1 MPVSLQIYKIVFFSH
16 LISLM
21 FSVVSR
27 NVFTVYVELQ
37 DNLLKFCAVPFYV
50 QKYMHMYVGVPVW
63 KRDFKYVIVLFYAH
77 IVFIH
82 FVFHFSIN
90 LV

>member
-1 MPVSLQIYKIVFFSH
+1 MWFGGENESFNARFIWNDTLVKWMPVSLQIYKVMLFSD

-50 QKYMHMYVGVPVW
+50 QNYMHMCVCACACV
-63 KRDFKYVIVLFYAH
+63 RERF
-77 IVFIH
+77 
-82 FVFHFSIN
+82 
-90 LV
+90 

>member
-1 MPVSLQIYKIVFFSH
+1 
-16 LISLM
+16 M

-27 NVFTVYVELQ
+27 NVFTLYVELQ

-50 QKYMHMYVGVPVW
+50 QKYMHMCTYVCACVRE
-63 KRDFKYVIVLFYAH
+63 RDFKYVMVVLLYAQ
-77 IVFIH
+77 IFFIH
-82 FVFHFSIN
+82 LVFHFSIN

>member
-1 MPVSLQIYKIVFFSH
+1 MLFSH

-27 NVFTVYVELQ
+27 NVFTVYVQLQ

-50 QKYMHMYVGVPVW
+50 QKYMHIRVCMCVCV
-63 KRDFKYVIVLFYAH
+63 YAC
-77 IVFIH
+77 VRERF
-82 FVFHFSIN
+82 
-90 LV
+90 